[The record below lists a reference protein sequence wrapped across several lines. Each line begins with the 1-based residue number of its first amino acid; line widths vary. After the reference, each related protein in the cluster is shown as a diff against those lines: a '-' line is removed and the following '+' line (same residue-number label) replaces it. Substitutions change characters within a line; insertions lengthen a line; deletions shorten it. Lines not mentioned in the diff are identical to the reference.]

1 MFGERYFA
9 TRQRLTNVVLG
20 VNHLGWECGAEVSA
34 IAPSGG
40 ILKGLEKP
48 FLAIVCGE
56 VNSGKSSLING
67 LFNEELCEVNDLP
80 ETKKLLWYQWGE
92 LSGEIE
98 TEPLLA
104 ERFRTHDFLHDFQVV
119 DTPGTN
125 ATKADHIPIIE
136 RFLPIADL
144 LFFVFPVSNPWGA
157 ATWQLVA
164 RLPEEQLDNVAFI
177 LQQSDLKEQG
187 DLDVIL
193 GHMRTLAEQKT
204 GRSPEIFSVSAKL
217 ALEAKESNPPSS
229 LLMRKSGYPALERF
243 ISSRVN
249 QNQARKMRLKRV
261 RKLTQS
267 ALQTIEDRIE
277 ERTDTLDADQR
288 FLAELENEVDVRREG
303 QAIALAERLTGL
315 GEVFLGQGKGA
326 TRILG
331 RRMAIPQSFFSLF
344 QQEKLPTE
352 IERNLTEAVKEAVEE
367 QAGKDGVELVQS
379 CRNHWETVEPRIRE
393 NLEVSPP
400 DFEEEKESLAGT
412 RERFVRRLGR
422 SAKHAVAHLK
432 IRGTLDLQMEI
443 RRMVLRRYMIA
454 SLASLTFAGV
464 LGGLGAH
471 PWPWLGVT
479 VAILL
484 LVVAGIYAKKSREA
498 LCKDFMERIEDLR
511 QPFADSLADDYKDGV
526 REFYLEYGG
535 LFEIVRRRIA
545 DQKLLLKPQMERWS
559 DLFLEL
565 KAIEQE
571 L

>member
-9 TRQRLTNVVLG
+9 TRQRLTNVVFG
-20 VNHLGWECGAEVSA
+20 VNHLGWECGAEIPGVT
-34 IAPSGG
+34 PSSGF
-40 ILKGLEKP
+40 LKGLEKP

-56 VNSGKSSLING
+56 INSGKSSLING
-67 LFNEELCEVNDLP
+67 LFNEELCEVSELP
-80 ETKKLLWYQWGE
+80 NTKKVFWYHQGDRSRE
-92 LSGEIE
+92 VEIE
-98 TEPLLA
+98 PMLE
-104 ERFRTHDFLHDFQVV
+104 ERYRPYEFLNSFEVI

-125 ATKADHIPIIE
+125 STMADHLPVIE
-136 RFLPIADL
+136 RYLPVADL

-164 RLPEEQLDNVAFI
+164 RLPEEQLDKVAFI
-177 LQQSDLKEQG
+177 LQQSDLKEPE
-187 DLDVIL
+187 DLEVIL

-204 GRSPEIFSVSAKL
+204 GRTPDIFPVSAKL
-217 ALEAKESNPPSS
+217 AIEAKKSDPASS

-249 QNQARKMRLKRV
+249 LNPGRKTILKRV
-261 RKLTQS
+261 RKTTQD
-267 ALQTIEDRIE
+267 ALRTIEERIE

-303 QAIALAERLTGL
+303 QATALAERLTGL
-315 GEVFLGQGKGA
+315 GDVFLGQGKGA
-326 TRILG
+326 THNLG
-331 RRMAIPQSFFSLF
+331 KRMSISQSLISLF

-352 IERNLTEAVKEAVEE
+352 IEKSLTEAVKEAVED
-367 QAGKDGVELVQS
+367 QAEKDGAELVQS

-400 DFEEEKESLAGT
+400 DFEEETESLAGT

-443 RRMVLRRYMIA
+443 RRMVLRRYMVA
-454 SLASLTFAGV
+454 SLASLTFAGI

-471 PWPWLGVT
+471 PWPWFA
-479 VAILL
+479 VAVSILL
-484 LVVAGIYAKKSREA
+484 LGVAAIYGKKSRIA
-498 LCKDFMERIEDLR
+498 LCKDFIERIEDLR

-545 DQKLLLKPQMERWS
+545 DQKLLLKPQMERWN